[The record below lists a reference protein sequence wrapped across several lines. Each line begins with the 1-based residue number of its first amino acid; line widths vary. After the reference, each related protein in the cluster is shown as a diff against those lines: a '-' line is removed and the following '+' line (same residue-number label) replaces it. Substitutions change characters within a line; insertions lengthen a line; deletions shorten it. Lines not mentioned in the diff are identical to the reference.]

1 MNKRL
6 ILIPAL
12 LIATTSVI
20 FTGCSKDEDTTAPVI
35 TLNGDVF
42 TEIELQEAYV
52 EQGATAIDGEDGTV
66 NVSISGIVN
75 NDLKGNYTI
84 SYTATDEAGNTAS
97 EERTVTVVNSADFLG
112 GTYDDAT
119 DVCGASGSAMFD
131 ATVTPSDTENGE
143 FDVTNFGAFRQ
154 SITITCEFNSATN
167 KITASTPQSLGG
179 VTNLT
184 QVFPSS
190 GIISNSPVTFQIVY
204 EWNDGGSS
212 EICTS
217 TYTK

>member
-12 LIATTSVI
+12 FMAATSLI

-35 TLNGDVF
+35 TLNDPSY

-52 EQGATAIDGEDGTV
+52 EPGATAIDGEDGTV
-66 NVSISGIVN
+66 NVSISGTVD

-84 SYTATDEAGNTAS
+84 TYTATDEAGNTAT

-112 GTYDDAT
+112 GSYIDAS
-119 DVCGASGSAMFD
+119 DVCGASGSALFD
-131 ATVTPSDTENGE
+131 AFVTPSDSENGE
-143 FDVTNFGAFRQ
+143 FDVTNFGAFGQ
-154 SITITCEFNSATN
+154 SITVTCVFNSATN
-167 KITASTPQSLGG
+167 KITATTPQSLGG
-179 VTNLT
+179 TTNLT
-184 QVFPSS
+184 EVFSAS

-217 TYTK
+217 K